1 MTEAAQ
7 ASFTPDDLHD
17 WLQCDRQAGRRVWLD
32 SGLYQHMVFYA
43 HGRASK
49 RFGYPYLARIIP
61 HDRRTGIEEALNE
74 LAGDVVLEYQAWLK
88 KHKTPADFAATG
100 LGGFLSYTKIT
111 LEHRFCDRLR
121 AQGRV
126 SYHEELTTGRQ
137 QTEAEAGEHVG
148 FVSLADTA
156 SLSPEEQFLVND
168 WQRTCGDLAQALL
181 TEFRAAPALAK
192 TPALQQRLDLLLQLP
207 ESAPLDAICFLTDNW
222 RHQEYRDFG
231 QACLGAGFNQNNW
244 NSYNRRLKDKWANF
258 LASHPQPEQVA
269 QLQECQRCLMLTQE
283 R

>member
-1 MTEAAQ
+1 MTEAAKT
-7 ASFTPDDLHD
+7 SFTADDLHD

-32 SGLYQHMVFYA
+32 SGLYQHMVYFI
-43 HGRASK
+43 HGRAIR
-49 RFGYPYLARIIP
+49 RFDYFYLECIIP
-61 HDRRTGIEEALNE
+61 HDPQEGIGAALNE
-74 LAGDVVLEYQAWLK
+74 LASYVVLEYQDWLK

-100 LGGFLSYTKIT
+100 LGGFLSYTKKT

-121 AQGRV
+121 EQGRV

-137 QTEAEAGEHVG
+137 QTEAEAGEHVC

-181 TEFRAAPALAK
+181 AEFRAAPALAK

-231 QACLGAGFNQNNW
+231 QARLGAGFNQNNW

-258 LASHPQPEQVA
+258 LACHPQPEQVD
-269 QLQECQRCLMLTQE
+269 QLREYQRCFMLTQE